1 MYTLHKNSWHYRFA
15 AMFSS
20 YPHHETN
27 LCPYVRMVVK
37 GMLIY
42 TFFTT
47 IVTGFAIMNLL
58 GIADIVNGFWNHDKL
73 SPFILVNMLTVGT
86 IAAVF
91 ILAGLHWLREKYD
104 AWQYRRYVEKRNNE
118 LAEDYTPP
126 EPGLVRLWWNSV
138 HEKVCPR
145 IEIK

>member
-1 MYTLHKNSWHYRFA
+1 MYTLRKNSWHYRFA

-20 YPHHETN
+20 YPEHAN
-27 LCPYVRMVVK
+27 SLCPYVQMVVK
-37 GMLIY
+37 GMTIY
-42 TFFTT
+42 TFFATLV
-47 IVTGFAIMNLL
+47 ISFIMLNLL
-58 GIADIVNGFWNHDKL
+58 GIADIVNGFWNNDEL
-73 SPFILVNMLTVGT
+73 SPFIMVNMLTVGG
-86 IAAVF
+86 IAAVS
-91 ILAGLHWLREKYD
+91 IIAGLHWLREKYY

-138 HEKVCPR
+138 HDKMCPQ